1 MNPSE
6 DPYAGLLLE
15 MDGRARGVQPLVWCL
30 GTVVTAEPGHL
41 VIHANG
47 MDLDEEDLYV
57 NPSLLPGQRPDR
69 VAVELSASPATLD
82 VGGKNVRTHLDL
94 GMSGVIE
101 QIPLWEL
108 PGTLTGTLSGSVR
121 RTETALAPGDQV
133 VLLPD
138 GEGQTYFVLCKA
150 VRP

>member
-1 MNPSE
+1 MNQSE

-15 MDGRARGVQPLVWCL
+15 MDGRARGVQPMSWCL
-30 GTVVTAEPGHL
+30 GTVVAAEPGHL

-69 VAVELSASPATLD
+69 VAVELSASQATLD
-82 VGGKNVRTHLDL
+82 VGGKNVRTYLNL

-108 PGTLTGTLSGSVR
+108 PGTLTGTLLGSLR
-121 RTETALAPGDQV
+121 RTGTALASGDQV

>member
-57 NPSLLPGQRPDR
+57 NPSLLPEQRPDQ
-69 VAVELSASPATLD
+69 VAVELSASRATLD
-82 VGGKNVRTHLDL
+82 IEGKNVRTAIPV
-94 GMSGVIE
+94 GSGIIE

-108 PGTLTGTLSGSVR
+108 PGTLTGTLSGSIR
-121 RTETALAPGDQV
+121 RTRTALAPGDQV

>member
-1 MNPSE
+1 
-6 DPYAGLLLE
+6 
-15 MDGRARGVQPLVWCL
+15 
-30 GTVVTAEPGHL
+30 
-41 VIHANG
+41 

-57 NPSLLPGQRPDR
+57 NPSLLPEQRPDQ
-69 VAVELSASPATLD
+69 VAVELSASRATLD
-82 VGGKNVRTHLDL
+82 IEGKNVRTAIPV
-94 GMSGVIE
+94 GSGIIE

-108 PGTLTGTLSGSVR
+108 PGTLTGTLLGSLR
-121 RTETALAPGDQV
+121 RTGTALASGDQV

>member
-1 MNPSE
+1 MTPWE

-15 MDGRARGVQPLVWCL
+15 MDSRARGVQTPVWCL
-30 GTVVTAEPGHL
+30 GTVVTAEPGRL

-47 MDLDEEDLYV
+47 MDLDGEDLYV
-57 NPSLLPGQRPDR
+57 NPNLLPEQRPDQ

-82 VGGKNVRTHLDL
+82 IGGKDVRTYLNL

-101 QIPLWEL
+101 QLPLWEL
-108 PGTLTGTLSGSVR
+108 PGTLTGTLSGSAR
-121 RTETALAPGDQV
+121 RTGSALAPGDQV

-138 GEGQTYFVLCKA
+138 GEKQTYFVLCKA

>member
-15 MDGRARGVQPLVWCL
+15 MDGRARGVQPMSWCL
-30 GTVVTAEPGHL
+30 GTVVTAEPGRL
-41 VIHANG
+41 GIHANG

-57 NPSLLPGQRPDR
+57 NPSLLPGQRPEQ

-82 VGGKNVRTHLDL
+82 IGGRNVRTYLNL

-101 QIPLWEL
+101 EIPLWEL
-108 PGTLTGTLSGSVR
+108 PGTLTGTLSGSAR
-121 RTETALAPGDQV
+121 LTQTALAPGDQV

>member
-57 NPSLLPGQRPDR
+57 NPSLLPDQRPDQ
-69 VAVELSASPATLD
+69 VAVELSASRATLD
-82 VGGKNVRTHLDL
+82 IKGGNVRTEIPV
-94 GMSGVIE
+94 GSGIIK

-108 PGTLTGTLSGSVR
+108 PGTLTGTLSGSIR